1 MFDYLKK
8 YGLSDE
14 EVNALTNS
22 LEENDLYSLM
32 NQYRVEKDLEYFST
46 LGINNHKQIIL
57 NAPFIFINPPST
69 LDRAIKNCKEENIID
84 LIKEDPR
91 NLILL

>member
-46 LGINNHKQIIL
+46 LGINNHKQIIFFY
-57 NAPFIFINPPST
+57 NNIRDRNISFI
-69 LDRAIKNCKEENIID
+69 LV
-84 LIKEDPR
+84 
-91 NLILL
+91 